1 MPKHSQT
8 DHKNNAFS
16 ETTKFEFA
24 GRRIESSSPLI
35 MGILNLTTDSF
46 FEESRVVNEKDI
58 LQKAG
63 EILAQGADII
73 DIGAIS
79 SRPGATFVDEET
91 ELDRLVPVTKLLVKQ
106 FPEALFSV
114 DTFRVNVAKKV
125 IDAGAFMINDISGGI
140 FDPEM
145 IDFIGT
151 ENVPY
156 VMMHMHG
163 KPLNMQVN
171 PLGVENETEIFR
183 FFDNQTK
190 TFLSKGAQQLV
201 IDPGIGFGKTL
212 DLNYKILAGL
222 KEYQRFSFP
231 ILIGISRKSLI
242 NMVLDTTPAEA
253 LNGTTVLNTLA
264 LMQGANILR
273 VHDVK
278 EAVEVRKLFEKVR
291 SELK

>member
-1 MPKHSQT
+1 MSKHSQT

-46 FEESRVVNEKDI
+46 FEESRVVNEKNI

-63 EILAQGADII
+63 EMLAQGADII

-91 ELDRLVPVTKLLVKQ
+91 ELDRLVPVIKLLVKQ

-278 EAVEVRKLFEKVR
+278 EAVEVRKLFEKFVR
-291 SELK
+291 SER

>member
-125 IDAGAFMINDISGGI
+125 IDAGAFMINDISGGR

-145 IDFIGT
+145 IELIGT

-278 EAVEVRKLFEKVR
+278 EAVEVRKLFEKFVR
-291 SELK
+291 SER

>member
-125 IDAGAFMINDISGGI
+125 IDAGAFMINDISGGR

-222 KEYQRFSFP
+222 KEYQRFGLP

-242 NMVLDTTPAEA
+242 NKVLNTTPAEA

-264 LMQGANILR
+264 LLQGANILR

-278 EAVEVRKLFEKVR
+278 EAVEVRKLFKKVR